1 MPAEMIRLF
10 QERSDFFLQLTLEH
24 IAISLVAIV
33 LAIALGGAL
42 GILIAEIDRAAQ
54 PTLLVVNF
62 LYTIPSIAMFGF
74 LLPFSGIGNTTAI
87 IALTLYA
94 LLPMVK
100 NTHTGLKSVDPLL
113 IEAAVGMGS
122 TRLQVL
128 RRISLPLA
136 VPVILAGVRNMTTMT
151 IALAG
156 IASFIGAGGLGI
168 AIYRGITTNNAALA
182 FDGSLLI
189 AFLALLADT
198 VLSRVEKRAFRRRSA
213 GKSRSWRK
221 LAVLS
226 LALVVAGG
234 AYAFFQG
241 TKTAVIRIATKPMTE
256 QLILGEMLKLVI
268 EQDSGLK
275 VALTLGVG
283 GGTSNI
289 MPAMEENGDFDIYPE
304 YTGTGWLQVLK
315 RTDAYDESRFEE
327 LKEEYRK
334 RYRMEWLGMTG
345 FNDTFGI
352 AVRRDIAERYH
363 LKTYSDLARRAPQLN
378 FGAEY
383 DFFEREDGF
392 PALCRA
398 YGMRFGSTVDIDIG
412 LKYQAL
418 DEGKLDSMIV
428 FTTDGRL
435 SKVNGVVL
443 EDDKS
448 FFTSYECGMVVR
460 EAVLT
465 AHPELRELLAHFD
478 GLISEVE
485 MARMNDDV
493 ESGGEEPRAVA
504 RRFLEEKGVLR

>member
-1 MPAEMIRLF
+1 MFSEMIRLF

-33 LAIALGGAL
+33 LAIVIGGAM
-42 GILIAEIDRAAQ
+42 GILIAEVDRIAQ

-100 NTHTGLKSVDPLL
+100 NTHTGLKNVDPLL

-122 TRLQVL
+122 TRFQVL
-128 RRISLPLA
+128 RRIALPLA
-136 VPVILAGVRNMTTMT
+136 MPVILAGIRNMTTMT

-189 AFLALLADT
+189 ACLALLADT
-198 VLSRVEKRAFRRRSA
+198 GLSRVEKRAFRRRS
-213 GKSRSWRK
+213 GVKGRSWRK
-221 LAVLS
+221 IAAVS
-226 LALVVAGG
+226 LALITAGG
-234 AYAFFQG
+234 AYAFFQS

-268 EQDSGLK
+268 EQDGRLK
-275 VALTLGVG
+275 VALTPGVG

-289 MPAMEENGDFDIYPE
+289 MPAMEHGDFDLYPE
-304 YTGTGWLQVLK
+304 YTGTGWLKVLK
-315 RTDAYDESRFEE
+315 RTDIYDESRFDE
-327 LKEEYRK
+327 LCDEYSK

-352 AVRRDIAERYH
+352 LVRRDLAERYH
-363 LKTYSDLARRAPQLN
+363 LKTYSDLARVAPQMN
-378 FGAEY
+378 FGAQY

-392 PALCRA
+392 PAMCRA
-398 YGMRFGSTVDIDIG
+398 YGMNFASTIDLDIG

-418 DEGKLDSMIV
+418 DEGKLDSLIV

-435 SKVNGVVL
+435 SKANGVVL
-443 EDDKS
+443 DDDKN

-460 EAVLT
+460 EEALS
-465 AHPELRELLAHFD
+465 AHPELRELLKNFD
-478 GLISEVE
+478 GLISEAE
-485 MARMNDDV
+485 MAQMNDAV

>member
-1 MPAEMIRLF
+1 MFSEMIRLF
-10 QERSDFFLQLTLEH
+10 QERGDFFLQLTLEH

-33 LAIALGGAL
+33 LAIVIGGAM
-42 GILIAEIDRAAQ
+42 GILIAEVDRIAQ

-100 NTHTGLKSVDPLL
+100 NTHTGLKNVDPLL

-122 TRLQVL
+122 TRFQVL
-128 RRISLPLA
+128 RRIALPLA
-136 VPVILAGVRNMTTMT
+136 MPVILAGIRNMTTMT

-189 AFLALLADT
+189 ACLALLADT
-198 VLSRVEKRAFRRRSA
+198 GLSRVEKRAFRRRS
-213 GKSRSWRK
+213 GVKGRSWRK
-221 LAVLS
+221 FAVVS
-226 LALVVAGG
+226 LALITAGG
-234 AYAFFQG
+234 AYAFFQS
-241 TKTAVIRIATKPMTE
+241 TKVAVIRIATKPMTE

-268 EQDSGLK
+268 EQDGRLK
-275 VALTLGVG
+275 VALTPGVG

-289 MPAMEENGDFDIYPE
+289 MPAMEHGDFDLYPE
-304 YTGTGWLQVLK
+304 YTGTGWLKVLK
-315 RTDAYDESRFEE
+315 RTDIYDESRFDE
-327 LKEEYRK
+327 LCDEYRK

-352 AVRRDIAERYH
+352 LVRRDLAERYH
-363 LKTYSDLARRAPQLN
+363 LKTYSDLARVAPQMN
-378 FGAEY
+378 FGAQY

-392 PALCRA
+392 PAMCRA
-398 YGMRFGSTVDIDIG
+398 YGMNFASTIDLDIG

-418 DEGKLDSMIV
+418 DEGKLDSLIV

-435 SKVNGVVL
+435 SKANGVVL
-443 EDDKS
+443 DDDKN

-460 EAVLT
+460 EEVLS
-465 AHPELRELLAHFD
+465 AHPELRDLLKNFD
-478 GLISEVE
+478 GLISEAE
-485 MARMNDDV
+485 MAQMNDAV

>member
-1 MPAEMIRLF
+1 MFSEMIRLF

-33 LAIALGGAL
+33 LAIVIGGAM
-42 GILIAEIDRAAQ
+42 GILIAEVDRIAQ

-100 NTHTGLKSVDPLL
+100 NTHTGLKNVDPLL

-122 TRLQVL
+122 TRFQVL
-128 RRISLPLA
+128 RRIALPLA
-136 VPVILAGVRNMTTMT
+136 MPVILAGIRNMTTMT

-189 AFLALLADT
+189 ACLALLADT
-198 VLSRVEKRAFRRRSA
+198 VLSRVEKRAFRRRS
-213 GKSRSWRK
+213 GVKGRSWRK
-221 LAVLS
+221 IAAIS
-226 LALVVAGG
+226 LALIMAGG
-234 AYAFFQG
+234 AYAFFQS
-241 TKTAVIRIATKPMTE
+241 TKAAVIRIATKPMTE

-268 EQDSGLK
+268 EQDGRLK
-275 VALTLGVG
+275 VALTPGVG

-289 MPAMEENGDFDIYPE
+289 MPAMEHGDFDLYPE
-304 YTGTGWLQVLK
+304 YTGTGWLKVLK
-315 RTDAYDESRFEE
+315 RTDIYDESRFDE
-327 LKEEYRK
+327 LCDEYRK

-352 AVRRDIAERYH
+352 LVRRDLAERYH
-363 LKTYSDLARRAPQLN
+363 LKTYSDLARVAPQMN
-378 FGAEY
+378 FGAQY

-392 PALCRA
+392 PAMCRA
-398 YGMRFGSTVDIDIG
+398 YGMNFASTIDLDIG

-418 DEGKLDSMIV
+418 DEGKLDSLIV

-435 SKVNGVVL
+435 SKANGVVL
-443 EDDKS
+443 DDDKN

-460 EAVLT
+460 EEVLS
-465 AHPELRELLAHFD
+465 AHPELRDLLKNFD
-478 GLISEVE
+478 GLISEAE
-485 MARMNDDV
+485 MAQMNDAV

>member
-1 MPAEMIRLF
+1 MFAEMIRLF
-10 QERSDFFLQLTLEH
+10 QERGDFFLQLTLEH
-24 IAISLVAIV
+24 IAISLAAIV
-33 LAIALGGAL
+33 LAIVIGGAM
-42 GILIAEIDRAAQ
+42 GILIAEVDRMAQ

-122 TRLQVL
+122 TRFQVL
-128 RRISLPLA
+128 RRVALPLA
-136 VPVILAGVRNMTTMT
+136 MPVILAGVRSMTTMT

-189 AFLALLADT
+189 AFLALIADG
-198 VLSRVEKRAFRRRSA
+198 VLSRLEKRALCRRSSA
-213 GKSRSWRK
+213 KGRPWRRWA
-221 LAVLS
+221 AVS
-226 LALVVAGG
+226 LVLVAAGG
-234 AYAFFQG
+234 GYAFFES
-241 TKTAVIRIATKPMTE
+241 TRASVIRIATKPMTE

-268 EQDSGLK
+268 EQDSSLK
-275 VALTLGVG
+275 VALTPGVG

-289 MPAMEENGDFDIYPE
+289 MPAMEHGDFDLYPE

-315 RTDAYDESRFEE
+315 RTDAYDESRFAE
-327 LKEEYRK
+327 LQEEYRN
-334 RYRMEWLGMTG
+334 RYHMEWLGMTG

-352 AVRRDIAERYH
+352 AVRRDLAERYR
-363 LKTYSDLARRAPQLN
+363 LRTYSDLARVADKMN

-392 PALCRA
+392 PAMCRA
-398 YGMRFGSTVDIDIG
+398 YGMNFGSTVDIDIG

-435 SKVNGVVL
+435 SKVNGIVL
-443 EDDKS
+443 EDDKK

-460 EAVLT
+460 EAALDE
-465 AHPELRELLAHFD
+465 HPELRGLLAHFD
-478 GLISEVE
+478 GLISEQE
-485 MARMNDDV
+485 MAEMNDAV